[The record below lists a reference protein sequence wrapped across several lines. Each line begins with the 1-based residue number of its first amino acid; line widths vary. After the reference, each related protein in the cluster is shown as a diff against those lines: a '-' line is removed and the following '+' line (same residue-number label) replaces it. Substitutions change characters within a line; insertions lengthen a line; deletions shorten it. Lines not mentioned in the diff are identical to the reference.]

1 MQIMAHV
8 HKVLAMSHDTPRA
21 PLDRKAISSQISQY
35 WRVSVVEVTG
45 STQDDLIEKV
55 ETASAIAK
63 SVIVAEFQ
71 SAGRGRLDRTFVAPQ
86 SSALTFSLYI
96 EPKVN
101 REEWSFI
108 PLLAGLSMQEALTA
122 LDKSI
127 SVGIKWPND
136 LLIGEKKI
144 AGIISQA
151 TARGVVIGIGVNV
164 GMQRDELPVE
174 HATSLAIANFAELDR
189 NKILATFL
197 NFFEVN
203 LQVWE
208 LGQTFT
214 AQYRLASVTLGRQV
228 EITLPGD
235 ELLRATATGIS
246 ETGALIL
253 DSGREVIAG
262 DVIHLR

>member
-1 MQIMAHV
+1 
-8 HKVLAMSHDTPRA
+8 MSHDAPRA
-21 PLDRKAISSQISQY
+21 PLDRNAISSQISQY

-45 STQDDLIEKV
+45 STQDDLV
-55 ETASAIAK
+55 ERVEAGVAVAK
-63 SVIVAEFQ
+63 SVIAAEFQ
-71 SAGRGRLDRTFVAPQ
+71 SAGRGRLDRSFVAPQ
-86 SSALTFSLYI
+86 SSALTFSIYI

-122 LDKSI
+122 LDKSVT
-127 SVGIKWPND
+127 VGIKWPND
-136 LLIGEKKI
+136 LLIAEKKI

-151 TARGVVIGIGVNV
+151 TPRGVVIGIGVNV
-164 GMQRDELPVE
+164 GMQIDELPVE

-197 NFFEVN
+197 NFFEVH

-214 AQYRLASVTLGRQV
+214 AQYRLASVTLGREV
-228 EITLPGD
+228 EISLPGD
-235 ELLRATATGIS
+235 ELIKATATGIS

-253 DSGREVIAG
+253 DSGREVFVG